1 MDKQGKTGRETTGIS
16 NFVARVT
23 SPAEDAQVRLVVRA
37 VRFVFTTSRRRRR
50 SERQRGEIVTVPT

>member
-23 SPAEDAQVRLVVRA
+23 SPAEDAQVRLVPVRA

-50 SERQRGEIVTVPT
+50 SERRLSRFPRD